1 MEVCWCP
8 TMARGRST
16 VSRIDGD
23 GPLTNLLRAVAV
35 SALVGSAAR
44 AQDVPSRAPAAPT
57 YQPGIDVQDYAFT
70 LELPDTGAYL
80 RGDAIITLRRGTG
93 INTLH
98 LDLVDALVVR
108 QVTVNDSVVA
118 ATHGGGRIDVPLTGT
133 TAIMRVRVLYDGMVS
148 DGLVVRK
155 DRDGRWTWFG
165 DNWPDRARQWLPT
178 VDHPSDKATV
188 SWTVVAPSART
199 VVANGSLIS
208 RQPITLRGVPMTET
222 RWRESRPI
230 APYLMVIGAGTLQEY
245 IIPDTACHANDRRQC
260 VVQSVYASPELGDWV
275 PRAFSMAP
283 RIMALFERLVGPFP
297 YEKLAHLQSSTRF
310 GGMENASAIFYDDK
324 LFTSRTLGEGII
336 AHETAHQWFGDAV
349 TEREWGHLWLSE
361 GFATYFAALWTREA
375 HGDRAY
381 RNEMATI
388 RARILADRD
397 VARRPVLDTAERN
410 YLSLLNTNSYQKGGY
425 ILYMLHQELGD
436 SAFFGGLRAY
446 YADYRHGTALT
457 DDLRRALERSSGR
470 SLGQFFTQW
479 LARPGVPELSV
490 SWKHDAATGAVS
502 VHVEQSARSGT
513 YALSL
518 PVVVT
523 DVAGVT
529 ETLVA
534 NVPAALDTVIV
545 LPRKY
550 RTRPR
555 AVVLDPD
562 ARLLARIARS

>member
-1 MEVCWCP
+1 M
-8 TMARGRST
+8 
-16 VSRIDGD
+16 
-23 GPLTNLLRAVAV
+23 
-35 SALVGSAAR
+35 
-44 AQDVPSRAPAAPT
+44 PAAPT

-70 LELPDTGAYL
+70 LELPDTGAFL
-80 RGDAIITLRRGTG
+80 RGDAIVTLRRGAG
-93 INTLH
+93 INLVQ

-133 TAIMRVRVLYDGMVS
+133 AAIMRVRVVYDGRVS
-148 DGLVVRK
+148 DGLVVRR
-155 DRDGRWTWFG
+155 DREGRWTWFG
-165 DNWPDRARQWLPT
+165 DNWPDRARHWLPT

-188 SWTVVAPSART
+188 SWTVIAPSART
-199 VVANGSLIS
+199 VVANGSFVS
-208 RQPITLRGVPMTET
+208 RQPATRRGAPMTET

-230 APYLMVIGAGTLQEY
+230 APYLMVIAAGTLQAY
-245 IIPDTACHANDRRQC
+245 VIPDTACHPNDQRQC
-260 VVQSVYASPELGDWV
+260 AVQSVYAAPELSDWV

-283 RIMALFERLVGPFP
+283 RIMALFERLIGPFP

-324 LFTSRTLGEGII
+324 LFTSRTLDDGLI

-349 TEREWGHLWLSE
+349 TEREWGHVWLSE

-375 HGDRAY
+375 HGDDAY
-381 RNEMATI
+381 RREMASI
-388 RARILADRD
+388 RARVLADRV
-397 VARRPVLDTAERN
+397 VARRPVLDTTERN

-470 SLGQFFTQW
+470 SLGQFFDQW
-479 LARPGVPELSV
+479 LTRPGVPELTV
-490 SWKHDAATGAVS
+490 SWQHDAATGAVS
-502 VHVEQSARSGT
+502 IHVEQAARNGT

-518 PVVVT
+518 PVLVT

-529 ETLVA
+529 ESLVA
-534 NVPAALDTVIV
+534 SVPAAVRAAIV
-545 LPRKY
+545 LPRRY
-550 RTRPR
+550 RARPR
-555 AVVLDPD
+555 AVIVDPD
-562 ARLLARIARS
+562 ARLLARLTRS